1 MNQKKILVFILK
13 TCISI
18 SLLTFLL
25 VNIDWNTV
33 VKSLRSANIFL
44 LVIASLLN
52 IIERFEM
59 TYKWNLLIK
68 VRNIVVKFGRLF
80 WINSIGSFLGLFL
93 PSSLGTDVV
102 RGYYLVKNNSEK
114 SVSISSVFLDRV
126 LGMFSLLLLGV
137 ISVFFAGDLI
147 DKFNLKFYIVAIFLM
162 SIIIFYLFQRDGAA
176 KYLDKILIRIK
187 HKKIVENVVK
197 LHTSILEYK
206 KYPKTLLLSF
216 LITLLVQ
223 VTRVLTYYF
232 IALSFNI
239 QISIVY
245 FFLFVPIIMLVI
257 MIPISIGGLGLRE
270 GTFVAFFTLVGMS
283 MNDAVIIS
291 FINSFLDTLNTL
303 ILGGGGYL
311 FYKTPLKEKIILENK
326 NEIADAKGS

>member
-1 MNQKKILVFILK
+1 MNQRKILIFILK
-13 TCISI
+13 ASISI

-25 VNIDWNTV
+25 VNIDWDTV
-33 VKSLRSANIFL
+33 LKSLKSANIFL
-44 LVIASLLN
+44 IVTASLLN

-59 TYKWNLLIK
+59 TYKWNLLIR
-68 VRNIVVKFGRLF
+68 VRNIIVKFGRLF

-114 SVSISSVFLDRV
+114 SVSISSVFVDRV

-137 ISVFFAGDLI
+137 ISVFFAGELI
-147 DKFNLKFYIVAIFLM
+147 EKFNIKFYVVAIFLL
-162 SIIIFYLFQRDGAA
+162 SIIVFYLFQRDESA
-176 KYLDKILIRIK
+176 KYFNKIFNRIK
-187 HKKIVENVVK
+187 HKKIVENVLK

-232 IALSFNI
+232 IALAFNI
-239 QISIVY
+239 QISVIY
-245 FFLFVPIIMLVI
+245 FFLFVPIIMLII

-291 FINSFLDTLNTL
+291 FINSFLDMLNTL

-311 FYKTPLKEKIILENK
+311 FYKSPLKEQTILENK
-326 NEIADAKGS
+326 YELGNSNE

>member
-1 MNQKKILVFILK
+1 MNQRKILIFILK
-13 TCISI
+13 ASISI

-25 VNIDWNTV
+25 VNIDWDTV
-33 VKSLRSANIFL
+33 LKSLKSANIFL
-44 LVIASLLN
+44 IVTASLLN

-59 TYKWNLLIK
+59 TYKWNLLIR
-68 VRNIVVKFGRLF
+68 VRNIIVKFGRLF

-114 SVSISSVFLDRV
+114 SVSLSSVFVDRV
-126 LGMFSLLLLGV
+126 VGMFSLLLLGV
-137 ISVFFAGDLI
+137 ISVFFAGELI
-147 DKFNLKFYIVAIFLM
+147 EKFNIKFYVVAIFLL
-162 SIIIFYLFQRDGAA
+162 SIIVFYLFQRDESA
-176 KYLDKILIRIK
+176 KYFNKIFNRIK
-187 HKKIVENVVK
+187 HKKIVENLLK

-232 IALSFNI
+232 IALAFNI
-239 QISIVY
+239 QISVIY
-245 FFLFVPIIMLVI
+245 FFLFVPIIMLII

-291 FINSFLDTLNTL
+291 FINSFLDMLNTL

-311 FYKTPLKEKIILENK
+311 FYKSPLKEQTILENK
-326 NEIADAKGS
+326 YELGNSNE

>member
-1 MNQKKILVFILK
+1 MLQKKSLIFILK
-13 TCISI
+13 VITSI

-25 VNIDWNTV
+25 VNVDWNTV
-33 VKSLRSANIFL
+33 LKSLKSANIFL
-44 LVIASLLN
+44 IVTASLLN

-59 TYKWNLLIK
+59 TYKWNLLIR
-68 VRNIVVKFGRLF
+68 VRNIIVKFGRLF

-114 SVSISSVFLDRV
+114 SVSISSVFVDRV

-137 ISVFFAGDLI
+137 ISVFFAGELI
-147 DKFNLKFYIVAIFLM
+147 EKFNIKFYVVAIFLL
-162 SIIIFYLFQRDGAA
+162 SIIVFYLFQRDESAI
-176 KYLDKILIRIK
+176 YFNKIFNRIK
-187 HKKIVENVVK
+187 HKKIVENVLK

-232 IALSFNI
+232 IALAFNI
-239 QISIVY
+239 QISVIY
-245 FFLFVPIIMLVI
+245 FFLFVPIIMLII

-291 FINSFLDTLNTL
+291 FINSFLDMLNTL

-311 FYKTPLKEKIILENK
+311 FYKSPLKEQTILENK
-326 NEIADAKGS
+326 YELGNSNE